1 MTPEEMYLTDRLDV
15 QIAHFLKKSV
25 QHRRRYKVL
34 KITEIVAGFLIA
46 VFCAVPM
53 PGDRYRLISV
63 ALSSLGLLC
72 EGILN
77 LYNAKEHWISY
88 QKTAQL
94 LEREKFLYQCQTE
107 KYAGKP
113 RLLPYLSRH
122 AKVLSQ
128 RKSTSGKVSSQKK
141 WQLVQMLQRKKSRRW
156 RKCLNPATYCP
167 CSG

>member
-94 LEREKFLYQCQTE
+94 LERKIPLSMPNREICRKNQDFCPICQDMRRSYLRGNQPVG
-107 KYAGKP
+107 KYPVK
-113 RLLPYLSRH
+113 R
-122 AKVLSQ
+122 
-128 RKSTSGKVSSQKK
+128 SGS
-141 WQLVQMLQRKKSRRW
+141 
-156 RKCLNPATYCP
+156 
-167 CSG
+167 

>member
-1 MTPEEMYLTDRLDV
+1 MTPEEMYLTERLDV

-46 VFCAVPM
+46 VFCAIPM

-72 EGILN
+72 EGIIN
-77 LYNAKEHWISY
+77 LYNAKENWISY

-94 LEREKFLYQCQTE
+94 LEKEKFLYQSMPNGEICRKDQGFCPICQDM
-107 KYAGKP
+107 
-113 RLLPYLSRH
+113 RRSYLR
-122 AKVLSQ
+122 
-128 RKSTSGKVSSQKK
+128 GD
-141 WQLVQMLQRKKSRRW
+141 
-156 RKCLNPATYCP
+156 
-167 CSG
+167 

>member
-1 MTPEEMYLTDRLDV
+1 MTPEEMYLTERLDV

-46 VFCAVPM
+46 VFCAIPM

-72 EGILN
+72 EGIIN
-77 LYNAKEHWISY
+77 LYNAKENWISY

-94 LEREKFLYQCQTE
+94 CATPGERKIPLSMPNGEICRKDQGFCPICQDM
-107 KYAGKP
+107 
-113 RLLPYLSRH
+113 RRSYLR
-122 AKVLSQ
+122 
-128 RKSTSGKVSSQKK
+128 GD
-141 WQLVQMLQRKKSRRW
+141 
-156 RKCLNPATYCP
+156 
-167 CSG
+167 

>member
-1 MTPEEMYLTDRLDV
+1 MTPEEMYLTERLDV

-46 VFCAVPM
+46 VFCAIPM

-72 EGILN
+72 EGIIN
-77 LYNAKEHWISY
+77 LYNAKENWISY

-94 LEREKFLYQCQTE
+94 LEKEKFLYQCQTNAKRRNMQE
-107 KYAGKP
+107 RP

-128 RKSTSGKVSSQKK
+128 RRLTSGKVSSQKK
-141 WQLVQMLQRKKSRRW
+141 WQLVQMLQLKKSRR
-156 RKCLNPATYCP
+156 
-167 CSG
+167 

>member
-1 MTPEEMYLTDRLDV
+1 MTPEEMYLAERLDV

-46 VFCAVPM
+46 VFCAIPM

-77 LYNAKEHWISY
+77 AKRRNMQE
-88 QKTAQL
+88 
-94 LEREKFLYQCQTE
+94 
-107 KYAGKP
+107 KP

-141 WQLVQMLQRKKSRRW
+141 WQLVQKLQGKKNRRW
-156 RKCLNPATYCP
+156 RKCLNPATCRP

>member
-1 MTPEEMYLTDRLDV
+1 MTPEEMYLTERLDV

-46 VFCAVPM
+46 VFCAIPM

-72 EGILN
+72 EGIIN
-77 LYNAKEHWISY
+77 LYNAKENWISY

-94 LEREKFLYQCQTE
+94 LEKEKFLYQCQTE
-107 KYAGKP
+107 KYAGKTKAFA
-113 RLLPYLSRH
+113 YLSRH

-128 RKSTSGKVSSQKK
+128 RRLTSGKVSSQKK
-141 WQLVQMLQRKKSRRW
+141 WQLVQMLQLKKSRR
-156 RKCLNPATYCP
+156 
-167 CSG
+167 

>member
-1 MTPEEMYLTDRLDV
+1 MTPEEMYLTERLDV

-46 VFCAVPM
+46 VFCAIPM

-72 EGILN
+72 EGIIN
-77 LYNAKEHWISY
+77 LYNAKENWISY

-94 LEREKFLYQCQTE
+94 LEKEKFLYQCQTE
-107 KYAGKP
+107 KYAGKTKAFA
-113 RLLPYLSRH
+113 LFVKTCEGLISEEINQWESIQSKEV
-122 AKVLSQ
+122 A
-128 RKSTSGKVSSQKK
+128 
-141 WQLVQMLQRKKSRRW
+141 
-156 RKCLNPATYCP
+156 
-167 CSG
+167 

>member
-1 MTPEEMYLTDRLDV
+1 MTPEEMYLAERLDV

-46 VFCAVPM
+46 VFCAIPM

-88 QKTAQL
+88 QKL
-94 LEREKFLYQCQTE
+94 RNSWREKNSFINAKRRNMQE
-107 KYAGKP
+107 KP

-141 WQLVQMLQRKKSRRW
+141 WQLVQKLQGKKNRRW
-156 RKCLNPATYCP
+156 RKCLNPATCRP

>member
-1 MTPEEMYLTDRLDV
+1 MKGVTNMTPEEMYLTERLDV

-46 VFCAVPM
+46 VFCAIPM

-72 EGILN
+72 EGIIN
-77 LYNAKEHWISY
+77 LYNAKENWISY

-94 LEREKFLYQCQTE
+94 LEKKNSSINAKRRNMQER
-107 KYAGKP
+107 P

-128 RKSTSGKVSSQKK
+128 RRLTSGKVSSQKK
-141 WQLVQMLQRKKSRRW
+141 WQLVQMLQLKKSRR
-156 RKCLNPATYCP
+156 
-167 CSG
+167 

>member
-1 MTPEEMYLTDRLDV
+1 MTPEEMYLTERLDV

-46 VFCAVPM
+46 VFCAIPM

-72 EGILN
+72 EGIIN
-77 LYNAKEHWISY
+77 LYNAKENWISY

-94 LEREKFLYQCQTE
+94 LEKEKFLYSMPNGEICRKDQGFCPICQDM
-107 KYAGKP
+107 
-113 RLLPYLSRH
+113 RRSYLR
-122 AKVLSQ
+122 
-128 RKSTSGKVSSQKK
+128 GD
-141 WQLVQMLQRKKSRRW
+141 
-156 RKCLNPATYCP
+156 
-167 CSG
+167 

>member
-1 MTPEEMYLTDRLDV
+1 MTPEEMYLTERLDV

-46 VFCAVPM
+46 VFCAIPM

-77 LYNAKEHWISY
+77 LYNAKEHCISY
-88 QKTAQL
+88 QKT
-94 LEREKFLYQCQTE
+94 
-107 KYAGKP
+107 
-113 RLLPYLSRH
+113 
-122 AKVLSQ
+122 
-128 RKSTSGKVSSQKK
+128 
-141 WQLVQMLQRKKSRRW
+141 
-156 RKCLNPATYCP
+156 
-167 CSG
+167 